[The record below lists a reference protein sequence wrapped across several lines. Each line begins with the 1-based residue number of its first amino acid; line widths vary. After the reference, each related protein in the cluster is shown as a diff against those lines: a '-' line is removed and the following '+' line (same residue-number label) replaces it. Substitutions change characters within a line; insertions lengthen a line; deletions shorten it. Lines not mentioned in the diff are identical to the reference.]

1 MNSKQSARNLP
12 TSSPHS
18 AAEPPID
25 FRHIRHLLR
34 EKVRFIVLCT
44 LGAMTLAGVYL
55 FLAHPIYSSTAT
67 LVIEQQDRK
76 TVNTLLDSQDT
87 TQNDLHTLDV
97 IKTVEQSL
105 TSDALALRVIQANG
119 LATNPHFVHPRPDKP
134 YSDDELL
141 LTFAKRVLVKLRRGT
156 RLIDVTAES
165 DSPLLAKQIAQSLI
179 NEYLHDGSERAAD
192 VSKSAD
198 DYLTGEAAQ
207 IRSRLEKSERDLQT
221 YREQNNALSLEDKQ
235 NIVVETLKD
244 LNLKLNTVRT
254 DRMRLEAD
262 DAQYQ
267 ALAARGP
274 QALLAL
280 AEVANS
286 ATVVDAQRRVADGQ
300 QLVAQLSRRYRFAHP
315 KYIQAQNQLTQ
326 AQDDLGRAVVKVG
339 ETIPVAYH
347 AAQENEGKLQAALQE
362 QEQAASSLNQIA
374 IPYNALNREV
384 ESNRALYQSILNR
397 LKQTTVTQALSVN
410 PVQIAE
416 PARATTEPV
425 RPKKLLILAAATIL
439 GLFGSIAWCLASDAA
454 SPSLRTVDEA
464 ESALGLS
471 VMCAVPRVA
480 ARKGARDAR
489 GVVMVSQPASLAA
502 EAFRSLRTVLGV
514 HETGGQQRV
523 VFTSAVPG
531 EGKTFCAV
539 NCAVALAQQGY
550 RTLLVDADLRR
561 PALAGI
567 FERDAQ
573 APGFSNYLAGS
584 ASLAEATGT
593 TGVENL
599 HVLTAGTPLPNPAE
613 LLTNARLAELVRDPG
628 FARYDRVV
636 FDTAP
641 INAVSDALP
650 LVRHASALCL
660 VVRAGATP
668 LKACRRAH
676 ATLVTGGAAE
686 VGVVLNALPERGG
699 ADFFYHYAIPYAGTG
714 ADDAAKPSRR

>member
-1 MNSKQSARNLP
+1 MNVKKPARNLP
-12 TSSPHS
+12 SSSPHS

-25 FRHIRHLLR
+25 LRHIRHLLR

-44 LGAMTLAGVYL
+44 LGVMALAGVYL
-55 FLAHPIYSSTAT
+55 VLARQIYSSTAT

-97 IKTVEQSL
+97 IKTVEQNL

-119 LATNPHFVHPRPDKP
+119 LATNPHFMHPRPDKP

-141 LTFAKRVLVKLRRGT
+141 LTFSKRVTVKLRRGT

-165 DSPLLAKQIAQSLI
+165 DSPLLARQIAQSLI
-179 NEYLHDGSERAAD
+179 DEYLHDGSERAAD
-192 VSKSAD
+192 VSKAAD
-198 DYLTGEAAQ
+198 DYLTGEATQ
-207 IRSRLEKSERDLQT
+207 IKSRLEKSERDLQA

-244 LNLKLNTVRT
+244 LNLKLNAART

-267 ALAARGP
+267 ALAAKGP

-280 AEVANS
+280 TEVAN
-286 ATVVDAQRRVADGQ
+286 APVVIDAQRRVADGQ
-300 QLVAQLSRRYRFAHP
+300 QLLAQLTRRYRFAHP

-326 AQDDLGRAVVKVG
+326 AQDDLARALVKSG

-347 AAQENEGKLQAALQE
+347 AAQENEGKLQAALHE
-362 QEQAASSLNQIA
+362 QEQTASSLNQIA

-397 LKQTTVTQALSVN
+397 LKQNTVSQALSVN
-410 PVQIAE
+410 PVRIAE
-416 PARATTEPV
+416 PARVTTEPV
-425 RPKKLLILAAATIL
+425 RPKKLLILAAAMIL
-439 GLFGSIAWCLASDAA
+439 GLFGSIAWCLARDAA

-464 ESALGLS
+464 ESALGLA
-471 VMCAVPRVA
+471 VMCAVPRMA
-480 ARKGARDAR
+480 ARDAR
-489 GVVMVSQPASLAA
+489 GVVMVSQPSSLAA

-523 VFTSAVPG
+523 IFTSAVPG

-584 ASLAEATGT
+584 ASLAEATGK

-613 LLTNARLAELVRDPG
+613 LLTNTRLAELMRDPG
-628 FARYDRVV
+628 FATYDRVV

-650 LVRHASALCL
+650 LVKHASALCL
-660 VVRAGATP
+660 VVRAGTTP

-676 ATLVTGGAAE
+676 ATLVVGGAAE

-699 ADFFYHYAIPYAGTG
+699 ADFFYHYGVPYAAAGV
-714 ADDAAKPSRR
+714 DDAAKPSRR

>member
-1 MNSKQSARNLP
+1 MNTKPTPRGLP
-12 TSSPHS
+12 PSPLNS

-25 FRHIRHLLR
+25 LRHIRHLLR
-34 EKVRFIVLCT
+34 EKAWFIVLGT
-44 LGAMTLAGVYL
+44 LGVMALAGGYL
-55 FLAHPIYSSTAT
+55 VLARQIYASTAT

-105 TSDALALRVIQANG
+105 TSDALELRVIKANA
-119 LATNPHFVHPRPDKP
+119 LAANPHFIHPRPDKP

-141 LTFAKRVLVKLRRGT
+141 LKFSKWVTVKLRRGT

-198 DYLTGEAAQ
+198 DYLTGEATQ
-207 IRSRLEKSERDLQT
+207 IKSRLEKSERDLQA

-244 LNLKLNTVRT
+244 LNLKLNAART

-262 DAQYQ
+262 DAQYR

-280 AEVANS
+280 AEVAN
-286 ATVVDAQRRVADGQ
+286 APAVIDAQRRVADQ
-300 QLVAQLSRRYRFAHP
+300 QQQFAQLTRRYRSAHP
-315 KYIQAQNQLTQ
+315 KYLQAQNQLAQ
-326 AQDDLGRAVVKVG
+326 AQDDLARALGKIG
-339 ETIPVAYH
+339 DTIPVAYH
-347 AAQENEGKLQAALQE
+347 AAQENEEKLQAALHE

-374 IPYNALNREV
+374 IPYNALTREV
-384 ESNRALYQSILNR
+384 ESSRALYQSILNR
-397 LKQTTVTQALSVN
+397 LKQNTVTQALSVN
-410 PVQIAE
+410 PVQIAQ

-425 RPKKLLILAAATIL
+425 RPKKLLILAAGMFL
-439 GLFGSIAWCLASDAA
+439 GLFGSIAWCLARDAA

-471 VMCAVPRVA
+471 VLCAVPRVPA
-480 ARKGARDAR
+480 GKGARDAR
-489 GVVMVSQPASLAA
+489 GIVMVSRPSSLAA
-502 EAFRSLRTVLGV
+502 EAFRSLRTVLGI
-514 HETGGQQRV
+514 HETSGQQRV
-523 VFTSAVPG
+523 VITSAVPG
-531 EGKTFCAV
+531 EGKTFCSV

-561 PALAGI
+561 PSLADL
-567 FERDAQ
+567 FARDPQ
-573 APGFSNYLAGS
+573 HPGLSNYLAGQ
-584 ASLAEATGT
+584 ASLAAAIGPS
-593 TGVENL
+593 GIENL
-599 HVLTAGTPLPNPAE
+599 SLLAAGTPSPHPAE
-613 LLTNARLAELVRDPG
+613 LLVHARLAELLRDPG
-628 FARYDRVV
+628 FALFDRVV

-650 LVRHASALCL
+650 LVRHASILCL
-660 VVRAGATP
+660 VVRAGVTP
-668 LKACRRAH
+668 VKASLRAH
-676 ATLVTGGAAE
+676 ATLVSGGAAA
-686 VGVVLNALPERGG
+686 VGVVLNALPGRGS
-699 ADFFYHYAIPYAGTG
+699 ADFCHYAAPYAAAAVGEV
-714 ADDAAKPSRR
+714 AKPSRR